1 MNKENKDKN
10 ENSNKKPEN
19 ANDISS
25 SSDEDQMENIRQNN
39 LPIYNI
45 LYPSI
50 KDSINLDENNEN
62 NNILQINQEKS
73 DIHYKK
79 TISKYNLNLIEEEVE
94 DAKSI
99 VSKYNQDEDL
109 ILTDKFLEDLIK
121 VPCPITKEKKISI
134 ISNFIRNSKLIKK
147 LENEYQSDKKADL
160 NNLSIMCAENLFYT
174 DLKKGNILFKI
185 GEIGNKFYIVLKGTI
200 CILKLKEIQLI
211 KMKFFQYF
219 NYCIKLLKE
228 DEIYILEEVMKKNYN
243 KIPFDS
249 SEDLEKLCKILFQ
262 KKLYDNINRQ
272 LICNNKLLFSFF
284 STHEFNIEDFSLSKD
299 ELHSYELLGNYIDW
313 KNYILKKIRLKK
325 EETIFYE
332 KYDSFVKSPEEMLMT
347 CFCYE
352 PFLYIG
358 PGSFF
363 GDDALEKGYIYKERR
378 RNATIRAETDAI
390 LGWLNSIDY
399 IDMIAPKRRM
409 EKLKEIQFLYNN
421 FFFHDISVHLFE
433 RNYFHLFSA
442 CEYSRGN
449 VLFSKGIYPR
459 ALFFI
464 KEGRISLEL
473 KSSILNIQKLIKYL
487 YEYIFTN
494 PLFMKLPYINQKKI
508 LNNDNEIDNIKV
520 IKNYIN
526 EPIFKKLRGYSQSF
540 IDELNKERK
549 YKIAFITTNE
559 TIGLLEMF
567 LGIPHMMKGVV
578 SSEKISCY
586 EIKIEHI
593 QKIIYDEKEI
603 IIPYIKSSINKIFSL
618 IKRLQ
623 SIKEHYINTFM
634 QRYENAIPNEKITNS
649 SSGNNLIKNININ
662 INTND
667 DYYTLE
673 SENNESNNNI
683 ININKGNN
691 GNLSITKF
699 DKFNSLNS
707 DGEIENKTFIS
718 ITNNKSPLRHYM
730 YLSPDSSKVLSN
742 LKKNNKKNIISNN
755 INIQLY
761 DNKKKKKSR
770 NHFRN
775 YSKYEFP
782 DIKKNNEIAKTTEH
796 LSSKFFDINE
806 KRANAVLIGNKCISI
821 KNLKNKINEI
831 DSFNNDKKNFIQ
843 IIQSTKYNNLLN
855 NSRNINTISSNTDF
869 SNFDTNKESILKGKQ
884 KFLNYHLSFV
894 PLSSIKKFN
903 ESKTIYKSFNYLNI
917 DNTNSSQKPF
927 LSQYYENDNK
937 KYNSLRKKI
946 NSRNLSNIITN
957 NNTYYSNYI
966 KTFKSLS
973 NSKKTA
979 ANRDFNNI
987 HNYDSNTIYNS
998 YDNNM
1003 NGKIKGHI
1011 HQKIK
1016 DFYKEIKSKGILSII
1031 SNAENNTFFKRKF
1044 NKKYVNAIKTSKNY
1058 KYKDKSIGVN
1068 LKKTLPEIK
1077 DIKNSN

>member
-508 LNNDNEIDNIKV
+508 LMTT
-520 IKNYIN
+520 
-526 EPIFKKLRGYSQSF
+526 KL
-540 IDELNKERK
+540 I
-549 YKIAFITTNE
+549 
-559 TIGLLEMF
+559 
-567 LGIPHMMKGVV
+567 
-578 SSEKISCY
+578 
-586 EIKIEHI
+586 
-593 QKIIYDEKEI
+593 
-603 IIPYIKSSINKIFSL
+603 
-618 IKRLQ
+618 
-623 SIKEHYINTFM
+623 
-634 QRYENAIPNEKITNS
+634 
-649 SSGNNLIKNININ
+649 
-662 INTND
+662 
-667 DYYTLE
+667 
-673 SENNESNNNI
+673 
-683 ININKGNN
+683 
-691 GNLSITKF
+691 
-699 DKFNSLNS
+699 
-707 DGEIENKTFIS
+707 
-718 ITNNKSPLRHYM
+718 
-730 YLSPDSSKVLSN
+730 
-742 LKKNNKKNIISNN
+742 
-755 INIQLY
+755 
-761 DNKKKKKSR
+761 
-770 NHFRN
+770 
-775 YSKYEFP
+775 
-782 DIKKNNEIAKTTEH
+782 
-796 LSSKFFDINE
+796 
-806 KRANAVLIGNKCISI
+806 
-821 KNLKNKINEI
+821 
-831 DSFNNDKKNFIQ
+831 
-843 IIQSTKYNNLLN
+843 
-855 NSRNINTISSNTDF
+855 
-869 SNFDTNKESILKGKQ
+869 ILK
-884 KFLNYHLSFV
+884 
-894 PLSSIKKFN
+894 
-903 ESKTIYKSFNYLNI
+903 
-917 DNTNSSQKPF
+917 
-927 LSQYYENDNK
+927 
-937 KYNSLRKKI
+937 
-946 NSRNLSNIITN
+946 
-957 NNTYYSNYI
+957 
-966 KTFKSLS
+966 
-973 NSKKTA
+973 
-979 ANRDFNNI
+979 
-987 HNYDSNTIYNS
+987 
-998 YDNNM
+998 
-1003 NGKIKGHI
+1003 
-1011 HQKIK
+1011 
-1016 DFYKEIKSKGILSII
+1016 
-1031 SNAENNTFFKRKF
+1031 
-1044 NKKYVNAIKTSKNY
+1044 
-1058 KYKDKSIGVN
+1058 
-1068 LKKTLPEIK
+1068 
-1077 DIKNSN
+1077 

>member
-662 INTND
+662 INTNN

-691 GNLSITKF
+691 VNLSITKF